1 MNELDSFLLSFIFI
15 TFPLLLYLFY
25 VAHSKNIEK
34 KENDLFLGLALF
46 SSIYLLIKLGF
57 DYIGEKNILLINIPI
72 IIAYIKNRKVEAL
85 LLSMI
90 AIFYYLD
97 NTNQNLILLVI
108 EYIIY
113 FIIYILNNK
122 DIVKINSY
130 IFGGVVIG
138 LKLIFYLIS
147 NNTIVIS
154 YFIISYLIMCF
165 VIMMLKK
172 GDDILKYHM
181 TFKEL
186 ENEKQIRLSLFKITH
201 EIKNPLAVCKGYLDM
216 LNTNNQNQ
224 CNKYI
229 PIIKEEIDRTLIL
242 LQDFLSVTKIKL
254 DMDILDINLLLEESL
269 DSLKTLLKEKG
280 ILLDFCEEDEIY
292 INGDYNR
299 LLQVIINI
307 VKNSIEAIGD
317 KKEGKIVIKTEVDNK
332 FVYVYFIDNGMGISK
347 ENLKRI
353 KEPFFTT
360 KSQGTGL
367 GVSLSYEIIEA
378 HHGTIN
384 YETEYGKGT
393 KVTIKIPLMDQNP

>member
-1 MNELDSFLLSFIFI
+1 MNGLDSFLLSFIFI

-57 DYIGEKNILLINIPI
+57 NYIGEKNILLINIPI
-72 IIAYIKNRKVEAL
+72 IIAYIKNRKIEAI

-90 AIFYYLD
+90 AIFYYIDSTSQLW
-97 NTNQNLILLVI
+97 ILLIV

-113 FIIYILNNK
+113 WTIYLLKEKNII
-122 DIVKINSY
+122 KINDY
-130 IFGGVVIG
+130 VFGSIVLS
-138 LKLIFYLIS
+138 LKLIMCLIS
-147 NNTIVIS
+147 NSSVNVVNN
-154 YFIISYLIMCF
+154 FIISYIIMCF
-165 VIMMLKK
+165 VIMFLKK

-216 LNTNNQNQ
+216 LNTSNKEQ
-224 CNKYI
+224 CIRYI
-229 PIIKEEIDRTLIL
+229 PIIKEEIDRTLL
-242 LQDFLSVTKIKL
+242 LLKDFLSVSKIKL
-254 DMDILDINLLLEESL
+254 DIDILDVTLLLEESL
-269 DSLKTLLKEKG
+269 ESLKTLLKEKG
-280 ILLDFCEEDEIY
+280 IALEFNFEDEIY

-299 LLQVIINI
+299 LSQVIINI
-307 VKNSIEAIGD
+307 IKNSIEAIGD
-317 KKEGKIVIKTEVDNK
+317 KKEGKITIKIETDNK
-332 FVYVYFIDNGMGISK
+332 YVAILFIDNGMGISK

-360 KSQGTGL
+360 KPQGTGL

-384 YETEYGKGT
+384 YETEYGEGT
-393 KVTIKIPLMDQNP
+393 KVTIKIPLMD